1 MNRETKFGLITG
13 LLLIVAIGMLISR
26 YLGSRTAPVIQT
38 PNLQSLGGNFRKQ
51 IISPAGTALIPLALQ
66 SHPQGQSPTTVPSAL
81 AEELPTKSP
90 LQAGVTFPAT
100 QPSSLVGTTGQT
112 SAPVPATSATV
123 SVVSNVRAP
132 MASANPKTSR
142 QYTVK
147 AGDTLWRIARRF
159 YHQVGPT
166 QLALIV
172 RANPGKLSSTK
183 SMLQIG
189 ETLTIPAVPTSG
201 QIRLTQMAA
210 ISMGTVPVP
219 TTATDLSSPPTH
231 HATATARMATYKVR
245 AGDTLYSIARK
256 IFGASSHAAI
266 AHIMQENHI
275 RNARDLRVGQ
285 ILHIG
290 KSL

>member
-26 YLGSRTAPVIQT
+26 YLSSRTAPAIQT
-38 PNLQSLGGNFRKQ
+38 PSLQSLGGNFRKQ
-51 IISPAGTALIPLALQ
+51 IISPAGTALIPPALQ
-66 SHPQGQSPTTVPSAL
+66 SHPSGQSATTAPSAL
-81 AEELPTKSP
+81 AEELPPSSQGQITT
-90 LQAGVTFPAT
+90 TFPAT
-100 QPSSLVGTTGQT
+100 QPSALAGTTGQT
-112 SAPVPATSATV
+112 SALVPTTGAAV
-123 SVVSNVRAP
+123 SVVSNVRDP
-132 MASANPKTSR
+132 IASANPKTSR
-142 QYTVK
+142 EYTVK

-172 RANPGKLSSTK
+172 RANPGKLSSAK

-189 ETLTIPAVPTSG
+189 ETLTIPTVPASG

-210 ISMGTVPVP
+210 ISMGTVPIP
-219 TTATDLSSPPTH
+219 TTATNLSSLPTH
-231 HATATARMATYKVR
+231 HVTTKARMVTYKVR

-256 IFGASSHAAI
+256 IFGAGSHAAI
-266 AHIMQENHI
+266 AHIMRENHI
-275 RNARDLRVGQ
+275 RKARDLRVGQ

-290 KSL
+290 KPL

>member
-26 YLGSRTAPVIQT
+26 YLSSRTAPAIQT
-38 PNLQSLGGNFRKQ
+38 PSLQSLGGNFRKQ
-51 IISPAGTALIPLALQ
+51 IISPAGTALIPPALQ
-66 SHPQGQSPTTVPSAL
+66 SHPQGQSAPAAPSAL

-90 LQAGVTFPAT
+90 LQGSAALPAT
-100 QPSSLVGTTGQT
+100 QPSALVGTTGQT
-112 SAPVPATSATV
+112 SALVPTTGTAVTV
-123 SVVSNVRAP
+123 ASNVRAP
-132 MASANPKTSR
+132 IAGASPKISR
-142 QYTVK
+142 EYTVK

-172 RANPGKLSSTK
+172 RANPGKLSSAK

-189 ETLTIPAVPTSG
+189 ETLTIPAVPPSG

-210 ISMGTVPVP
+210 ISMGTVPIP
-219 TTATDLSSPPTH
+219 TTATHLSSLPTH
-231 HATATARMATYKVR
+231 QVTANARMVTYKVR
-245 AGDTLYSIARK
+245 AGDTLYSIARR
-256 IFGASSHAAI
+256 IFGAGTHAAI
-266 AHIMQENHI
+266 AHIMRENHI
-275 RNARDLRVGQ
+275 HNARDLRVGQ

-290 KSL
+290 KPL